1 MHLSNTTAVLLDW
14 GRATWS
20 PERYMEQQPPA
31 AGDLARVL
39 PSALHERVGAKGVL
53 WLEWKQDAY

>member
-1 MHLSNTTAVLLDW
+1 MGW
-14 GRATWS
+14 
-20 PERYMEQQPPA
+20 QPPA